1 MTAIDRFLRYVTY
14 DTQSDEHSD
23 AIPSTAKQ
31 KVLGAALAE
40 ELAQMGLHNA
50 HMDEYGYVYAWL
62 PATAGCEG
70 IPCVG
75 LIAHMDTSPDA
86 PGAGVKPRVVRYE
99 GGDLVLN
106 EEKGIVM
113 RAAEFESLAKYKGQ
127 ELIVTDG
134 TTLLGADDKAGVAE
148 IMSAVEYLLQHP
160 ELPHGRIAVGFTPD
174 EEVGQGADHFDVEG
188 FGAAVAYTVDGGEL
202 GELEY
207 ENFNAA
213 GAKVNIKGVS
223 VHTGYAKGKMVNA
236 SRLAVEFAEMIPAT
250 DTPEETEGYEGFYHL
265 LGINS
270 CCEKA
275 TLSYIIRDHD
285 REKFEHRKNFIE
297 ECVRKMNEK
306 WGEGTVSVNLYDQY
320 YNMKEKID
328 PNMHVIDIVLKA
340 MQESSVAPK
349 VQPIRGGTD
358 GAQLSFKGL
367 PCPNIFAGGCNFHG
381 PHEFVSVQV
390 MEKAMQVII
399 KICELTA
406 HYND

>member
-148 IMSAVEYLLQHP
+148 IMTMAEQLLNDP
-160 ELPHGRIAVGFTPD
+160 TIEHGKICIGFTPD
-174 EEVGQGADHFDVEG
+174 EEIGRGANYFDVKG
-188 FGAAVAYTVDGGEL
+188 FGAQFAYTVDGGEL

-207 ENFNAA
+207 ENFNAGSA
-213 GAKVNIKGVS
+213 NVKVNGLSIHPGS
-223 VHTGYAKGKMVNA
+223 AKNAMLNA
-236 SRLAVEFAEMIPAT
+236 SLLAMEFHQMLPVEQNPRY
-250 DTPEETEGYEGFYHL
+250 TEGYEGFFHL
-265 LGINS
+265 SEMKGHVEQAELD
-270 CCEKA
+270 
-275 TLSYIIRDHD
+275 YIIRDHD
-285 REKFEHRKNFIE
+285 AAKYEQKKQVMQEIADYLNHKY
-297 ECVRKMNEK
+297 
-306 WGEGTVSVNLYDQY
+306 GEGTFVLTISDSYR
-320 YNMKEKID
+320 NMKEMVQPHMHLID
-328 PNMHVIDIVLKA
+328 NAKKA
-340 MQESSVAPK
+340 FAQCGVEAQTV
-349 VQPIRGGTD
+349 PIRGGTD
-358 GAQLSFKGL
+358 GARLSYMGL
-367 PCPNIFAGGCNFHG
+367 PCPNLSTGGHNFHG
-381 PHEFVSVQV
+381 RFEYIPIE
-390 MEKAMQVII
+390 AMDKMVETLINI
-399 KICELTA
+399 SKIYAE
-406 HYND
+406 